1 MENIN
6 IDNIRR
12 GDKSEFRRLFQ
23 VAYPQMMAFAC
34 RFVSEEVAEDM
45 VQDVFVMYWEK
56 RASMSPDSIRSF
68 LFKCTQNQCL
78 NFLKHHNV
86 VRDWEDNVRLAEER
100 VAFNQEASDDCES
113 WDNLVDRDVEQQLKL
128 AFQKLPPKCRQA
140 FELSYFQEMTYRE
153 VAEKMNISPRTV
165 EEHVQKATNLLRNDL
180 RYLLYSTLLAI
191 LH

>member
-1 MENIN
+1 
-6 IDNIRR
+6 
-12 GDKSEFRRLFQ
+12 
-23 VAYPQMMAFAC
+23 MMAFAC
-34 RFVSEEVAEDM
+34 RFVSEEVVEDM

-78 NFLKHHNV
+78 NFLKHQNV

-128 AFQKLPPKCRQA
+128 ALQKLPPKCRQA

>member
-56 RASMSPDSIRSF
+56 RASGRITSVWLRNVSLSIR
-68 LFKCTQNQCL
+68 
-78 NFLKHHNV
+78 KHRTTV
-86 VRDWEDNVRLAEER
+86 SRGITWLI
-100 VAFNQEASDDCES
+100 
-113 WDNLVDRDVEQQLKL
+113 
-128 AFQKLPPKCRQA
+128 
-140 FELSYFQEMTYRE
+140 EMWSS
-153 VAEKMNISPRTV
+153 N
-165 EEHVQKATNLLRNDL
+165 
-180 RYLLYSTLLAI
+180 
-191 LH
+191 